1 MLTAYLFLCKIIT
14 FFIATSLLLSDDEI
28 ESFNRRRLEGK
39 SAFIS
44 TDDTKFMSTNEW
56 HPQDM
61 IEEHF
66 TEYNYLSSSLEIN
79 MNQFYAVPLNNRHQI
94 TNEWGAYKLA
104 YTARL
109 FNLLPIIEEKQ
120 PASKTIYF
128 KYLKRKML
136 ENSSNTEGISTPSQS
151 VSTIK
156 YLLIDDNHDKGWSS
170 VFDAIFQQVDTQ
182 LGIVAYQNIAQINE
196 NITIA
201 ITEIIAEIEDKKYQG
216 VLLDLR
222 LTNEDDKPDKGNTE
236 ILNFSGGKI
245 LKALKDKYPF
255 LPVIMVTASNKA
267 WNMQQLLDAGAD
279 GYFIK
284 EDPESNPS

>member
-1 MLTAYLFLCKIIT
+1 MIRIAYIGSEQTTNHTFSKIEVRKLVYEQENVFSSEDALVFLSNHQTEINECDGILISSGSHIDFGVYLTLHIRLNQDWNLDTKPVV
-14 FFIATSLLLSDDEI
+14 LLSDDEI

-136 ENSSNTEGISTPSQS
+136 ENSSNTELSI
-151 VSTIK
+151 IC
-156 YLLIDDNHDKGWSS
+156 LLISFNILYIS
-170 VFDAIFQQVDTQ
+170 VLSF
-182 LGIVAYQNIAQINE
+182 
-196 NITIA
+196 
-201 ITEIIAEIEDKKYQG
+201 
-216 VLLDLR
+216 
-222 LTNEDDKPDKGNTE
+222 
-236 ILNFSGGKI
+236 
-245 LKALKDKYPF
+245 
-255 LPVIMVTASNKA
+255 
-267 WNMQQLLDAGAD
+267 
-279 GYFIK
+279 
-284 EDPESNPS
+284 